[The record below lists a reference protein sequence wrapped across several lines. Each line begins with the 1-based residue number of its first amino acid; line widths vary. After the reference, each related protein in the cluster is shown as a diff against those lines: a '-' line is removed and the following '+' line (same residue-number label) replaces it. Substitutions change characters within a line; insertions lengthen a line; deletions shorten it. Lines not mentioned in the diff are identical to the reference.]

1 MFLGKGVLKIR
12 SKFTREHPCGSL
24 ISIKLQSN
32 FIEITL
38 RYGFSPVN
46 LMHIFRTSFLKNTS
60 GWLLLYYSNS
70 KRHILSIME
79 KIIAFENVLLRKLHK
94 LKEYEF
100 RMTLLGTWNQNTES
114 AKIHFINLSVIKQK
128 GKSENRCFKKTK
140 HAKYSE
146 KRTFLTPWYTNISY
160 PLIRTRVRISG

>member
-12 SKFTREHPCGSL
+12 SKFTREHPCRSL

-38 RYGFSPVN
+38 RHGFSPVN

-60 GWLLLYYSNS
+60 GWLLLYYLNS
-70 KRHILSIME
+70 KRHILSITE

-100 RMTLLGTWNQNTES
+100 RMTYTWNMEPKHRICQNS
-114 AKIHFINLSVIKQK
+114 FYKSVGNKAK
-128 GKSENRCFKKTK
+128 GKSQNGCFKKTK
-140 HAKYSE
+140 HAKFPKNE
-146 KRTFLTPWYTNISY
+146 HLLPAGTKTFLTP
-160 PLIRTRVRISG
+160 